1 MSESTE
7 GLSESPE
14 AKSESPGDEPHG
26 RGESTGA
33 ESEGRERAGVELPF
47 RPAERELLAVFD
59 RLAPQGSVRWAFEDA
74 MARLEREHGAPLWQ
88 GLPADLWDR
97 GRSAQVG
104 QRLVG
109 DVVTALADV
118 LADDARR
125 VAEEGVETRLRPAW
139 DALRYL
145 AARVEALEGRLDP
158 GGQAVPDLASMA
170 PHPDL
175 DPLVDSVDAWF
186 PLPDRRGTVVDG
198 ECGEGSL
205 TAVLARG
212 GSSVHGVDPRPRL
225 VWELLEARSG
235 EDLSAAPITATCAEV
250 VDVLEG
256 GAPASLAG
264 VVLRGCVDR
273 TDLPGKVRLAGAV
286 ARALVVG
293 GVVAVVTMDRGAFED
308 RCPPAVRDLLPGAPI
323 APEAWALLLKRTGF
337 EVLGTRTTGVTH
349 VVTGRRRR

>member
-1 MSESTE
+1 MSESTD
-7 GLSESPE
+7 GLSESTDGL
-14 AKSESPGDEPHG
+14 SESAA
-26 RGESTGA
+26 A
-33 ESEGRERAGVELPF
+33 ESEGRERAGVELSL

-59 RLAPQGSVRWAFEDA
+59 RLAPQGSLRWDFQDA
-74 MARLEREHGAPLWQ
+74 MARLEREHGATPWQ

-97 GRSAQVG
+97 GRSAQAG
-104 QRLVG
+104 KRLVG
-109 DVVTALADV
+109 DVVTTLAGV

-125 VAEEGVETRLRPAW
+125 VAEDVTDERFRATW

-158 GGQAVPDLASMA
+158 GGQVVPDLASLA

-175 DPLVDSVDAWF
+175 GPLLDTVDAWL

-205 TAVLARG
+205 AAILASG
-212 GSSVHGVDPRPRL
+212 GATVHGVDSRPRL
-225 VWELLEARSG
+225 VWELLEARS
-235 EDLSAAPITATCAEV
+235 EEHLSAAPTTATCSEV
-250 VDVLEG
+250 VDVLER

-264 VVLRGCVDR
+264 VVLHGCVDR

-286 ARALVVG
+286 ERALVVG

-308 RCPPAVRDLLPGAPI
+308 RCPVSVRDLLPGAPI
-323 APEAWALLLKRTGF
+323 APEAWALLLERTGF